1 MENEI
6 DTLNRKLEESRRKE
20 LEYEAKNE

>member
-6 DTLNRKLEESRRKE
+6 EILNRKLEESRRKE
-20 LEYEAKNE
+20 LDY